1 MKEKKKCVRKSILT
15 LFSVIFI
22 TIMLPFIVV
31 YAADI
36 KVLETNVYNDEIYI
50 YIRGLSEITPDS
62 TVQIGNVICPEKQVS
77 IADFEHMPSF
87 MNTLILIDNSKSIS
101 EEKHADIEEILQGI
115 ISNSKE
121 NEQIKIGT
129 FSKEITWLCDYTKDQ
144 IALGNIVHSITYQ
157 NQDTYL
163 SDILYQVISELKAEN
178 IFLYT
183 RIIVLSDGADDNFI
197 GYTNEEVRRYI
208 EKSQY
213 PIYTV
218 GILGKNN
225 TTELETMFSFSRAAK
240 TEYFLLD
247 GTVSNEDIINT
258 FLMDQKGVCVKITP
272 DESVKDGSNKN
283 ILLRINTA
291 NGPFEITTN
300 VEMPF
305 GTGKEVVTEIE
316 TEKKEIET
324 TLPSI
329 SPTQTSETIKP
340 ETNKNSPNFLWVFIL
355 FGVIIILFMVV
366 IIILLLRKKKEPPKK
381 EPVEENT
388 EVKEE
393 PKEEGTVMA
402 NGDEGET
409 ERGVQGLWEN
419 QSSQKYLVLT
429 NVDNTDI
436 FFKVPIVDVVRI
448 GRRETQDIILDD
460 KKVSREHCEI
470 ILRGDTMYIKD
481 CKSANHT
488 YYENAI
494 VYEERPIV
502 SGGHIKV
509 GSYRYRI
516 ELVKE

>member
-178 IFLYT
+178 TFLYT

-225 TTELETMFSFSRAAK
+225 TAELETMFSFSRAAK

-258 FLMDQKGVCVKITP
+258 FLMD
-272 DESVKDGSNKN
+272 
-283 ILLRINTA
+283 
-291 NGPFEITTN
+291 
-300 VEMPF
+300 
-305 GTGKEVVTEIE
+305 
-316 TEKKEIET
+316 
-324 TLPSI
+324 
-329 SPTQTSETIKP
+329 
-340 ETNKNSPNFLWVFIL
+340 
-355 FGVIIILFMVV
+355 
-366 IIILLLRKKKEPPKK
+366 
-381 EPVEENT
+381 
-388 EVKEE
+388 
-393 PKEEGTVMA
+393 
-402 NGDEGET
+402 
-409 ERGVQGLWEN
+409 
-419 QSSQKYLVLT
+419 
-429 NVDNTDI
+429 
-436 FFKVPIVDVVRI
+436 
-448 GRRETQDIILDD
+448 
-460 KKVSREHCEI
+460 
-470 ILRGDTMYIKD
+470 
-481 CKSANHT
+481 
-488 YYENAI
+488 
-494 VYEERPIV
+494 
-502 SGGHIKV
+502 
-509 GSYRYRI
+509 
-516 ELVKE
+516 